1 MKNMVHTD
9 PEGQKSENHY
19 IMDIN
24 YSRNMAKMPIH
35 TAQLLRSHV
44 CHSHVTR
51 AVTVIKGET
60 KLAWF
65 FCHMAFQKRD

>member
-35 TAQLLRSHV
+35 SA
-44 CHSHVTR
+44 HSTIV
-51 AVTVIKGET
+51 V
-60 KLAWF
+60 
-65 FCHMAFQKRD
+65 